1 MNSYDSQS
9 KKFIVAEL
17 MVNINPNGSPGN
29 AMIVTL
35 CAFSIEQTYSIKIVH

>member
-1 MNSYDSQS
+1 MNSYHSQS

-17 MVNINPNGSPGN
+17 MVNINPNGSPGS

-35 CAFSIEQTYSIKIVH
+35 CTLPIDKAYSIKIVC